1 VWEGFEWHESKARA
15 NAAKHGVTFREAAT
29 AFDDLFSVSTPDP
42 DHSIREQ
49 RFVLIGMTSTARMVV
64 VAHVLR
70 GDNIRII
77 SARPATNAERRKYDE
92 A

>member
-1 VWEGFEWHESKARA
+1 MEFEWDENKAET
-15 NAAKHGVTFREAAT
+15 NLAKHKVAFDEAAT
-29 AFDDLFSVSTPDP
+29 VFGDPLSVTFPDP